1 MSLDRMGDK
10 AAKSGDPL
18 PDRCAARMAEEEGP
32 MFYSVNESESQKKRL
47 KRAPAQTSGRGGL
60 GGGLGEP
67 AS

>member
-60 GGGLGEP
+60 GGVGEP